1 MDEQEPTQGYK
12 SPRGYVAAPG
22 NVSPIQGQVPLV
34 AHRRIHWY
42 HELFIVTV
50 SLVVFFPLGLFL
62 LWTNPTISK
71 GSKITVTAFIVV
83 LLCFI
88 VIPLYNDLA
97 PMYRAPS
104 VSTYTGASPSASIG
118 NAASVNAP
126 ASGNAPAGSAAES
139 NGPSPTA
146 TTSDKVSQ
154 GHNTKLAK
162 LARESQTSSEIEAAL
177 KENDWAFYPPG
188 TTDCYDPNN
197 Y

>member
-1 MDEQEPTQGYK
+1 MDEQKPPQGNEL
-12 SPRGYVAAPG
+12 SPGHVSQPG
-22 NVSPIQGQVPLV
+22 NVPPMQAQVPLA

-104 VSTYTGASPSASIG
+104 VSTYTGASPTAPVG
-118 NAASVNAP
+118 NAASVNYTHLRAH
-126 ASGNAPAGSAAES
+126 E
-139 NGPSPTA
+139 
-146 TTSDKVSQ
+146 
-154 GHNTKLAK
+154 
-162 LARESQTSSEIEAAL
+162 
-177 KENDWAFYPPG
+177 
-188 TTDCYDPNN
+188 TDSYLVCRL
-197 Y
+197 